1 MIELKCAANIKHLNI
16 CPWLPVRVCSLFLEV
31 TVEVKTIPIVVNCTV
46 KFHTHKLKGGY
57 SLLNAKAQKSALDHA
72 VVFQDELRLSI
83 HNTTLR
89 QCFTTH
95 FNRGFNESFHRFG

>member
-1 MIELKCAANIKHLNI
+1 M
-16 CPWLPVRVCSLFLEV
+16 
-31 TVEVKTIPIVVNCTV
+31 KTIPIVVNCTI
-46 KFHTHKLKGGY
+46 KFHAHKLRGRGY
-57 SLLNAKAQKSALDHA
+57 SLLNAKAQKSALDQA

-89 QCFTTH
+89 QCFTTL

>member
-1 MIELKCAANIKHLNI
+1 MVSSTRLQFIPRDYRRAENYPNCCELHYKVSRSQIKG
-16 CPWLPVRVCSLFLEV
+16 E
-31 TVEVKTIPIVVNCTV
+31 
-46 KFHTHKLKGGY
+46 GY
-57 SLLNAKAQKSALDHA
+57 LLLNAKAQKSALDQA

-89 QCFTTH
+89 QCFTTL